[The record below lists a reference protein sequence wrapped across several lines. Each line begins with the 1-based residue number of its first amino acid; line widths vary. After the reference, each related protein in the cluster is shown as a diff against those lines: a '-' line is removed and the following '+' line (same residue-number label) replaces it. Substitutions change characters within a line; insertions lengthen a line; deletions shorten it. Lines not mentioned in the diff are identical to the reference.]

1 MILQR
6 QVSAWLLTGI
16 DHCLPKLLSVIKCT
30 LKMKSLELLIIR
42 SKVLKKSSSLLKEV
56 PPHVSTVAA
65 GNEFLTQQCL
75 FLLLICFIV
84 VAKI

>member
-1 MILQR
+1 
-6 QVSAWLLTGI
+6 
-16 DHCLPKLLSVIKCT
+16 
-30 LKMKSLELLIIR
+30 MKSLELLIIR

-65 GNEFLTQQCL
+65 GNEFLTQCL

>member
-1 MILQR
+1 
-6 QVSAWLLTGI
+6 
-16 DHCLPKLLSVIKCT
+16 
-30 LKMKSLELLIIR
+30 MKSLELLIIR

-56 PPHVSTVAA
+56 PPHVSTVPA

>member
-65 GNEFLTQQCL
+65 GNEFLTQRL